1 MANRRVSTSQPQRR
15 SLPPAATPEI
25 RELQLQALAYDVVEQ
40 RMLNNE
46 ASAQELTYFLKGAS
60 RREKLELQKLE
71 NEARL
76 AEAKIEQLAQ
86 AANQQVLLE
95 RAMAAF
101 AGYRGE
107 EEDENDAH

>member
-1 MANRRVSTSQPQRR
+1 MANRRVSTSQSQSR

-25 RELQLQALAYDVVEQ
+25 RELQLQALAYDVVEE
-40 RMLNNE
+40 RMRNGE

-71 NEARL
+71 NEAKL
-76 AEAKIEQLAQ
+76 AQAKIDQLAQ
-86 AANQQVLLE
+86 AANQEVLLQK
-95 RAMAAF
+95 AMAAF

-107 EEDENDAH
+107 EEVENDAH